1 MTNGKESLILEKI
14 VELLELPDSAYEKAK
29 NRYEDLGDWF
39 DRDDSLLSSNDVH
52 IFPQGSFRLGTAI
65 RPLDSE
71 EEYDL
76 DLACNARMGISKGT
90 HTQRQLKEIV
100 GVELELYRKSKGIKA
115 EKDEKRRCWRLEYQ
129 DSLSFH
135 MDIVPCIPLDESITN
150 LIYEDIHEKFVSDTN
165 LARNISSKSLSITDT
180 EKDNYE
186 YIDVEWN
193 ISNPEGY
200 AIWFESKMHPSQVAI
215 LMEKAQVDKLPTFN
229 QKTILQRVVQLL
241 KRHRDCMF
249 KDNEDLKPIS
259 VIITTLSAHAYNGET
274 DLASALNTILK
285 DMDSFIENTIPRV
298 ANPTRPEEDFADKWY
313 LPDHK
318 HLKLEQNFRDWLMM
332 ARRDFASI
340 TGSNNGSF
348 DSDFVSE
355 KMSIPL
361 TETTKIGTALGL
373 AASEVF
379 ANEFNI
385 KKEETAK
392 PWRKS

>member
-1 MTNGKESLILEKI
+1 MTNRKESLILEKI

-76 DLACNARMGISKGT
+76 DLACNARTGISKGS
-90 HTQRQLKEIV
+90 HTQKELKEII
-100 GVELELYRKSKGIKA
+100 GIELELYRKSKGIKA

-135 MDIVPCIPLDESITN
+135 MDIVPSIPLDESITN
-150 LIYEDIHEKFVSDTN
+150 LIYEDIHEKFVADTN
-165 LARNISSKSLSITDT
+165 LARDISSKSLSITDI
-180 EKDNYE
+180 EKDNYNK
-186 YIDVEWN
+186 IDADWN

-200 AIWFESKMHPSQVAI
+200 AIWFESRMHPNQVTL

-229 QKTILQRVVQLL
+229 QKTVLQRVIQLL

-249 KDNEDLKPIS
+249 KDNEDSKPIS
-259 VIITTLSAHAYNGET
+259 VIITTLSTHAYNGET
-274 DLASALNTILK
+274 ELASALKTILR
-285 DMDSFIENTIPRV
+285 DMDDFISSTIPRV

-318 HLKLEQNFRDWLMM
+318 HLKLEENFNLWLMA

-340 TGSNNGSF
+340 TGNDNGSF
-348 DSDFVSE
+348 DSDFVAE
-355 KMSIPL
+355 KMSISL
-361 TETTKIGTALGL
+361 TEATKIGIALGL
-373 AASEVF
+373 ATSEVF

>member
-29 NRYEDLGDWF
+29 HRYEDLGDWF

-65 RPLDSE
+65 RPLDSK

-76 DLACNARMGISKGT
+76 DLACNAREGILKST
-90 HTQRQLKEIV
+90 HTQKQLKEIV
-100 GVELELYRKSKGIKA
+100 GAELELYRKAKGIKA

-165 LARNISSKSLSITDT
+165 LARDISNKSLSITDM
-180 EKDNYE
+180 EKDSYE
-186 YIDVEWN
+186 EIYPDWN

-200 AIWFESKMHPSQVAI
+200 AIWFESRMHPSQVTM
-215 LMEKAQVDKLPTFN
+215 LMEKAQVDKLPIFN
-229 QKTILQRVVQLL
+229 QKTILQRCIQLL

-249 KDNEDLKPIS
+249 KDNEDSKPIS
-259 VIITTLSAHAYNGET
+259 VIITTLSAHAYNGEA
-274 DLASALNTILK
+274 DIASALKTILR
-285 DMDSFIENTIPRV
+285 DMDDFISNTIPRV

-313 LPDHK
+313 LHDHK
-318 HLKLEQNFRDWLMM
+318 HLKLEENFNLWLMS
-332 ARRDFASI
+332 ARRDFSSI
-340 TGSNNGSF
+340 TGSDNDSF
-348 DSDFVSE
+348 DSVLVSE

-361 TETTKIGTALGL
+361 TESTRIGATLGL

>member
-29 NRYEDLGDWF
+29 NRYEDLGEWF

-76 DLACNARMGISKGT
+76 DLACNARTGISKGS
-90 HTQRQLKEIV
+90 HTQKQLKEIV

-150 LIYEDIHEKFVSDTN
+150 LIYEDIHEKFVADAN
-165 LARNISSKSLSITDT
+165 LARDISSRSLSITDI
-180 EKDNYE
+180 EKDNYNK
-186 YIDVEWN
+186 IDVEWH

-200 AIWFESKMHPSQVAI
+200 AIWFESRMHPSQVTM

-229 QKTILQRVVQLL
+229 QKTVLQRCIQLL

-249 KDNEDLKPIS
+249 KDNEDSKPIS
-259 VIITTLSAHAYNGET
+259 VIITTLSAYAYNGEA
-274 DLASALNTILK
+274 DLASALKTILR
-285 DMDSFIENTIPRV
+285 DMDDFISNTIPRV

-318 HLKLEQNFRDWLMM
+318 HLKLEENFNLWLIA

-340 TGSNNGSF
+340 IGSDNGSF

-361 TETTKIGTALGL
+361 TESTKIATVLGL
-373 AASEVF
+373 ATAEVF